1 MSADWVLSGR
11 CGPGLKPGL
20 DDPFLLMLCWGGA
33 RDASARGSRKGGTT
47 RPRDSGR

>member
-1 MSADWVLSGR
+1 MSAGWVLSGR
-11 CGPGLKPGL
+11 CEPGLKPGL